1 MADTLDPKVLDKRTV
16 ARYIRAG
23 LVDEKAYE
31 RHLKSLPDL
40 AEQAATVEADLA
52 PNDND
57 EGEEHEDS
65 APGQG
70 G

>member
-1 MADTLDPKVLDKRTV
+1 MADTVDPKLLDKRTV

-40 AEQAATVEADLA
+40 AEQAATVEADLT
-52 PNDND
+52 PEED
-57 EGEEHEDS
+57 EEMEEAEAD
-65 APGQG
+65 AAR
-70 G
+70 